1 MIVVTD
7 NIRFAEQ
14 YIEEHVTWKRVGLID
29 ISDNI
34 RLLVSRMFKGSVF
47 YVSEILKD
55 SSWRYLLAVEYIPE
69 SQYDILINTLHD
81 YRDLPDRI
89 LCLAGSGDKFHG
101 YKNREWIS
109 KLGNIHLSI
118 YLSPQLEVQ
127 HSGVGFLILSAVSAL
142 QTIESI
148 KGMHD
153 KAYIK
158 WVNDIVIDGAKVCGV
173 LAHTQVQGN
182 VVTDAVLGIGLNVE
196 AVPYVEPTP
205 FVPTVTTLAN
215 HVEDKKDC
223 LIKFV
228 FNLLLKKLEN
238 NYSILLGEKY
248 PELLKTYKNRSD
260 IIGKNVKIW
269 TDVYAGTP
277 SLIAEG
283 KLLEIGNDLEL
294 IIEGHKSPVITGRL
308 EIIEN

>member
-14 YIEEHVTWKRVGLID
+14 YIEEQVNWKRVELKELN
-29 ISDNI
+29 DNI

-47 YVSEILKD
+47 FVSEIMKR
-55 SSWRYLLAVEYIPE
+55 STWRYLLAVEYIPE
-69 SQYDILINTLHD
+69 SQYDILINTVHD

-127 HSGVGFLILSAVSAL
+127 HSGVGFLILSAVSVL
-142 QTIESI
+142 QTIDSI
-148 KGMHD
+148 KSLNEP
-153 KAYIK
+153 AYIK
-158 WVNDIVIDGAKVCGV
+158 WVNDIIMKDAKVCGV

-182 VVTDAVLGIGLNVE
+182 KVTDAVLGIGLNVE
-196 AVPYVEPTP
+196 AIPYVEPTP

-215 HVEDKKDC
+215 HVDNKNDC
-223 LIKFV
+223 SIKIV
-228 FNLLLKKLEN
+228 FNSLINILEN
-238 NYSILLGEKY
+238 NYSILLSEKY
-248 PELLKTYKNRSD
+248 SELLKIYKDRSN

-294 IIEGHKSPVITGRL
+294 KIEGHKSPVITGRL
-308 EIIEN
+308 ELV